1 MFLLQMC
8 SFYLVVTTYK
18 LMNDTDFRRSDQY
31 IAFFFFR
38 VAVSAILNKESQVRM
53 WTVLTANHWQKIDL
67 HILDQ
72 CLEAV
77 V

>member
-1 MFLLQMC
+1 MC
-8 SFYLVVTTYK
+8 SFYLIVTTYK
-18 LMNDTDFRRSDQY
+18 LMNDMDFRRSDQY

-38 VAVSAILNKESQVRM
+38 VAVSAILNKESQIRM
-53 WTVLTANHWQKIDL
+53 WTVLTANWQKTDL
-67 HILDQ
+67 HTLDQ